1 MLDKAEIDV
10 KQLQFTTTVHNE
22 TDAASAVLEGLADA
36 ALGLRALAERY
47 RLAFVPIIRER
58 FDLLI
63 DRRACFEPPLQK
75 LIHFCGSPA
84 FSDKAVSLSGY
95 EVQGFGTVHFNG

>member
-1 MLDKAEIDV
+1 M
-10 KQLQFTTTVHNE
+10 VHSE

-47 RLAFVPIIRER
+47 RLAFVPVMRER

-75 LIHFCGSPA
+75 LIQFCGSPA
-84 FSDKAVSLSGY
+84 FSDKAASLSGY